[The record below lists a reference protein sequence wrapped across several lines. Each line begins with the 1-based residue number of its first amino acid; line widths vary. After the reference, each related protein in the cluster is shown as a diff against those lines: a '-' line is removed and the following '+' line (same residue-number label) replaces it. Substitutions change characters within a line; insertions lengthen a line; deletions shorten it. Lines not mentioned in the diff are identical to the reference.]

1 MKRAERALK
10 HDIFEDL
17 VRIEETSN
25 LISNFFSKIWDIEK
39 DLSKNSKYAWISR
52 NALFLAIQRSKSMAA
67 DILRKIDVMHQN
79 GIKRTE
85 KLEELALEL
94 KNSIMPLE
102 IMYNDDKFDGMVKKL
117 NEVGKIASKILERE
131 KLCR

>member
-39 DLSKNSKYAWISR
+39 DLGKNSKYAWISR